1 MITRVNTAMY
11 LNSIYAPKGGK
22 PGVYHVLS
30 EFAAD
35 YGGYPTVVGHVLL
48 IDGKPV
54 RCWMDW

>member
-1 MITRVNTAMY
+1 MITRINCRKY
-11 LNSIYAPKGGK
+11 LNDIYAPGGK

-35 YGGYPTVVGHVLL
+35 YGGYLTVVGHVLL
-48 IDGKPV
+48 IGGKPV